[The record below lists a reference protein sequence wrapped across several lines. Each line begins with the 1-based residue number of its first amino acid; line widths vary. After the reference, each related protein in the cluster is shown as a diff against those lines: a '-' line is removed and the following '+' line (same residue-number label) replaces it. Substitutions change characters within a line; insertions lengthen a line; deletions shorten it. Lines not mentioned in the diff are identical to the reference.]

1 MIKSIK
7 RITAAVLFVSIT
19 VSSMFFMTSCKKKGT
34 SSKNRIV
41 VFNYGDYIDQT
52 LLDKFEKETSIKV
65 VYEEFLTPEAM
76 YTKYKNGAVDYDLI
90 CCSDYMIDKMI
101 KEKEVKKTMTE

>member
-41 VFNYGDYIDQT
+41 VF
-52 LLDKFEKETSIKV
+52 
-65 VYEEFLTPEAM
+65 
-76 YTKYKNGAVDYDLI
+76 
-90 CCSDYMIDKMI
+90 
-101 KEKEVKKTMTE
+101 

>member
-7 RITAAVLFVSIT
+7 RITAAVLFASIT

-41 VFNYGDYIDQT
+41 VFNYGDYIDQEPAGGRCCPPAGSWSVT
-52 LLDKFEKETSIKV
+52 RRPLLR
-65 VYEEFLTPEAM
+65 
-76 YTKYKNGAVDYDLI
+76 
-90 CCSDYMIDKMI
+90 
-101 KEKEVKKTMTE
+101 

>member
-52 LLDKFEKETSIKV
+52 LLDKFEIGILFQDSMRFPAQSTGILKPPFTQ
-65 VYEEFLTPEAM
+65 
-76 YTKYKNGAVDYDLI
+76 
-90 CCSDYMIDKMI
+90 
-101 KEKEVKKTMTE
+101 